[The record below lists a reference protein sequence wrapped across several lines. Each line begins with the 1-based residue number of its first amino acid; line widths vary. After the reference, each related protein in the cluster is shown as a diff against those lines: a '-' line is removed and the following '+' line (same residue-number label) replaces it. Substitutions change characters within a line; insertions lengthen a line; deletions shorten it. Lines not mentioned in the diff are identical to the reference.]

1 MNYFCHQCRLYFTT
15 AEKHYK
21 HTIENRHRFH
31 YISRVLDNAR
41 RLSGRLN
48 GHKGMV
54 HYIENEEHIR
64 FLVRN
69 LIRCLQNIDEYIDL
83 NTEAEI
89 DEAEID
95 EDKSGGSDGSGS
107 DEDESGGDE
116 SSGDEVVINQPTTI
130 KAEN

>member
-89 DEAEID
+89 DE
-95 EDKSGGSDGSGS
+95 DKSDGSGS

-116 SSGDEVVINQPTTI
+116 IDEDGSGDEVVINQPTTI